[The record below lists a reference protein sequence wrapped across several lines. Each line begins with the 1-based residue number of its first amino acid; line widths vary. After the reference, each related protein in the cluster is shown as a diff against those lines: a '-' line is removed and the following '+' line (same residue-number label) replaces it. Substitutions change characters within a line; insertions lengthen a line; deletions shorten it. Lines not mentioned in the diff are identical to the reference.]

1 MLIISILV
9 VIYSCSKHFYGGNK
23 HKTILNPTFPI
34 TQVNPKE
41 MNKEVGGGDSH
52 KIPKLLSFRPD
63 RRFLYFPVTHKLGC
77 LHFDM

>member
-41 MNKEVGGGDSH
+41 MNKEVGGGGQPQDS
-52 KIPKLLSFRPD
+52 KAAVVQTR
-63 RRFLYFPVTHKLGC
+63 
-77 LHFDM
+77 